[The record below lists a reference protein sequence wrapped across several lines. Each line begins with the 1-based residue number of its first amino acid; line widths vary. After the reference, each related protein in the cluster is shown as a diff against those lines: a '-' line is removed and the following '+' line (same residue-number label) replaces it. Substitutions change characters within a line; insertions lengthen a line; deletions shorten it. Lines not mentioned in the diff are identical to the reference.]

1 MKAIKAET
9 QEQQLKVLEI
19 LEQEGYRW
27 MEGQLPTEYIP
38 CINSTSKATEYIPC
52 INSTSKENKYIR
64 INESRK
70 KLTTRT
76 WLEPGDIEI
85 PYEQFVPKTKKVIL

>member
-9 QEQQLKVLEI
+9 EEQQLKVLEL
-19 LEQEGYRW
+19 LEHEGYRW
-27 MEGQLPTEYIP
+27 LEGQLPTEYIP
-38 CINSTSKATEYIPC
+38 CINST
-52 INSTSKENKYIR
+52 NKENKYIR
-64 INESRK
+64 IYESTK

-76 WLEPGDIEI
+76 CLEPGDIEI

>member
-9 QEQQLKVLEI
+9 QEQQLNVLEI
-19 LEQEGYRW
+19 LELEGYRW
-27 MEGQLPTEYIP
+27 MEGQAPTKYIP
-38 CINSTSKATEYIPC
+38 YINA
-52 INSTSKENKYIR
+52 INKENKYIR
-64 INESRK
+64 INERTK
-70 KLTTRT
+70 KLTTRK

>member
-38 CINSTSKATEYIPC
+38 CINSS
-52 INSTSKENKYIR
+52 NKENKYIR

-70 KLTTRT
+70 KLTTRQ
-76 WLEPGDIEI
+76 WLEHGDIEI

>member
-9 QEQQLKVLEI
+9 QEKQIKLLEVLET
-19 LEQEGYRW
+19 LGYRW

-38 CINSTSKATEYIPC
+38 CINSTSK
-52 INSTSKENKYIR
+52 ENKYIR
-64 INESRK
+64 IIESRK